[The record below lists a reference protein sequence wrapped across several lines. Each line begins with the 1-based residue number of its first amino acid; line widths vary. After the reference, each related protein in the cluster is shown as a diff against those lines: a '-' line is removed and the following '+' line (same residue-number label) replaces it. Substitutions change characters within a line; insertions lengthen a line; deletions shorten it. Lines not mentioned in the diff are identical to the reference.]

1 MAPIVKSFIA
11 LMALASLA
19 EVVIGTN
26 YTVGAPA
33 GLWDLSTNYTQWTK
47 SQKFYPGDI
56 LFFKYNNTFHDV
68 REVTQ
73 YGYTWCSAAEPI
85 LADDSGFTVVELTT
99 NGTRYFICTI
109 STHCLKG
116 MKVQIDVLNK
126 PSSLSPPPPTVSS
139 PNKAAITQ
147 IGFAN
152 FVLGM
157 IGLMLMV
164 L

>member
-1 MAPIVKSFIA
+1 MAPIVRFFIA
-11 LMALASLA
+11 LMAMAALA

-33 GLWDLSTNYTQWTK
+33 GSWDLKTNYTQWTK
-47 SQKFYPGDI
+47 GQKFYTGDNLI
-56 LFFKYNNTFHDV
+56 FKYNNSIHDV

-85 LADDSGFTVVELTT
+85 LADDSGFFVVELAS

-116 MKVQIDVLNK
+116 MKLQIDVLNS
-126 PSSLSPPPPTVSS
+126 SSLSPPPPPVSS
-139 PNKAAITQ
+139 PNKAAVTQ

>member
-1 MAPIVKSFIA
+1 MFNTKHNVQRNRRDFANPFCIAASAGKHLAPFNPS
-11 LMALASLA
+11 
-19 EVVIGTN
+19 
-26 YTVGAPA
+26 P
-33 GLWDLSTNYTQWTK
+33 TQ
-47 SQKFYPGDI
+47 QRRYDHLVFR
-56 LFFKYNNTFHDV
+56 YNNSIHDV

-85 LADDSGFTVVELTT
+85 LADDSGFFVVELAS

-116 MKVQIDVLNK
+116 MKLQIDVLNS
-126 PSSLSPPPPTVSS
+126 SSLSPPPPVSS
-139 PNKAAITQ
+139 PNKAAVTQ

>member
-1 MAPIVKSFIA
+1 MAPIVRSFIA
-11 LMALASLA
+11 LMAMAALA

-33 GLWDLSTNYTQWTK
+33 GSWDLKTNYTQWTK
-47 SQKFYPGDI
+47 V
-56 LFFKYNNTFHDV
+56 FKYNNSIHDV

-85 LADDSGFTVVELTT
+85 LADDSGFFVVELAS

-116 MKVQIDVLNK
+116 MKLQIDVLNS
-126 PSSLSPPPPTVSS
+126 SSLSPAPPVSS
-139 PNKAAITQ
+139 PNKAAVTQ